1 MIFIAQQL
9 LFAYC
14 MIRDENGSIPALV
27 IGVNTD
33 RRAAERD
40 EASLEE
46 LHLLAETAGF
56 DPKAKHLYRK
66 DRIDPANY
74 LGVGKARD
82 IKRIVNENYLK
93 AVIFDFELTPVQIRN
108 LKEIIRQRI
117 VSRTELILDIFAKRA
132 RTKEAKLQV
141 ELATLIYSLPRLRH
155 MWPHLG
161 RIAGGIGTK
170 GPGEKQIEMDKRRIR
185 KRITKIKQELV
196 SVKNHRMTIR
206 KNQKSKFKAA
216 LVGYTNAGKSSLLN
230 TLSHSS
236 LFTENRLF
244 ATLDPATREV
254 WLGDGATMLMT
265 DTVGF
270 IKRLPPTLIAS
281 FRATLEEVK
290 ESNLLLH
297 VVDIANSDTIER
309 IDAVNTVLEE
319 IGADEL
325 PVLYV
330 FNKIDMLKR
339 RDTKALLL
347 NRYRNSV
354 LVSAKTKEG
363 IDTLKRELFLYYR
376 ESMSQPAQR
385 RLNSESAP
393 LHSKEMSPVIG
404 DIIRP

>member
-1 MIFIAQQL
+1 MILDAI
-9 LFAYC
+9 
-14 MIRDENGSIPALV
+14 GSIPALV

-33 RRAAERD
+33 RRAALRD

-74 LGVGKARD
+74 LGAGKARD
-82 IKRIVNENYLK
+82 IKRIACENELQ
-93 AVIFDFELTPVQIRN
+93 AVIFDFELSPVQIRN
-108 LKEIIRQRI
+108 LKEIIKRRI

-185 KRITKIKQELV
+185 KRINKIKQELV
-196 SVKNHRMTIR
+196 SVRKHRMTIR
-206 KNQKSKFKAA
+206 KNRKSKFKAA

-254 WLGDGATMLMT
+254 WLGDGATAFIT

-281 FRATLEEVK
+281 FRSTLEEVK
-290 ESNLLLH
+290 ESDLLIH
-297 VVDIANSDTIER
+297 VVDIANSDTLER
-309 IDAVNTVLEE
+309 IDAVNTVLKE
-319 IGADEL
+319 IGAGEL

-330 FNKIDMLKR
+330 FNKVDMLKR

-347 NRYRNSV
+347 NRHKRSV
-354 LVSAKTKEG
+354 VVSAKTKEG
-363 IDTLKRELFLYYR
+363 IDTLKQELLLVYGETR
-376 ESMSQPAQR
+376 PRSNEGGSIPEPAAVLPAVR
-385 RLNSESAP
+385 P
-393 LHSKEMSPVIG
+393 DEMSPVSSL
-404 DIIRP
+404 RER

>member
-1 MIFIAQQL
+1 MIPDAI
-9 LFAYC
+9 
-14 MIRDENGSIPALV
+14 GSIPALV

-33 RRAAERD
+33 RRTALRD

-74 LGVGKARD
+74 LGAGKARD
-82 IKRIVNENYLK
+82 IKRIARENELQ
-93 AVIFDFELTPVQIRN
+93 AVIFDFELSPVQIRN
-108 LKEIIRQRI
+108 LKEIIKRRI

-185 KRITKIKQELV
+185 KRISKIKQELV
-196 SVKNHRMTIR
+196 SVKKHRMTIR
-206 KNQKSKFKAA
+206 KNRKSKFKAA

-254 WLGDGATMLMT
+254 WLGDGATALIT

-270 IKRLPPTLIAS
+270 IRRLPPTLIAS
-281 FRATLEEVK
+281 FRSTLEEVK
-290 ESNLLLH
+290 ESDLLIH
-297 VVDIANSDTIER
+297 IVDIANSDALER
-309 IDAVNTVLEE
+309 IDAVNTVLKE
-319 IGADEL
+319 IGAGQL

-330 FNKIDMLKR
+330 FNKVDMLER
-339 RDTKALLL
+339 RDSKALLL
-347 NRYRNSV
+347 KRHKRSV
-354 LVSAKTKEG
+354 VVSAKTKEG
-363 IDTLKRELFLYYR
+363 IDTLKQELFLIYGETR
-376 ESMSQPAQR
+376 PRSNEGGPIPEPAAVLPVVR
-385 RLNSESAP
+385 P
-393 LHSKEMSPVIG
+393 DEMSPVSSL
-404 DIIRP
+404 RER

>member
-1 MIFIAQQL
+1 MIPNI
-9 LFAYC
+9 
-14 MIRDENGSIPALV
+14 NGSIPALV

-40 EASLEE
+40 EASLAE
-46 LHLLAETAGF
+46 LHLLAETGGF
-56 DPKAKHLYRK
+56 DPKARKLYRK
-66 DRIDPANY
+66 ERIDPANY
-74 LGVGKARD
+74 LGMGKARD
-82 IKRIVNENYLK
+82 IRRIAHENDLEV
-93 AVIFDFELTPVQIRN
+93 VIFDFELTPVQIRN
-108 LKEIIRQRI
+108 LKEIIRRRV

-141 ELATLIYSLPRLRH
+141 ELATLIYALPRLRH

-185 KRITKIKQELV
+185 KRIAKIKHELV

-206 KNQKSKFKAA
+206 KNRRSKFKAA

-254 WLGDGATMLMT
+254 WLGNRVTMLIT

-281 FRATLEEVK
+281 FRSTLEEVK
-290 ESNLLLH
+290 EADLLLH
-297 VVDIANSDTIER
+297 VVDIGNSDALER
-309 IDAVNTVLEE
+309 IDAVNTVLKE

-330 FNKIDMLKR
+330 YNKVDLMER

-347 NRYRNSV
+347 NRHKNYV
-354 LVSAKTKEG
+354 VVSAKTKEG
-363 IDTLKRELFLYYR
+363 IDVLKRELFTYYGETR
-376 ESMSQPAQR
+376 SQFEESGSS
-385 RLNSESAP
+385 SESVF
-393 LHSKEMSPVIG
+393 LHPDKMSPV
-404 DIIRP
+404 